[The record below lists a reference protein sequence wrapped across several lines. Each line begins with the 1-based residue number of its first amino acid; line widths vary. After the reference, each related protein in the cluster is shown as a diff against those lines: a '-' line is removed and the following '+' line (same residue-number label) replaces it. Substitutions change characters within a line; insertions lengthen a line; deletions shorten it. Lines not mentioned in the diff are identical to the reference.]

1 MRPSLLRRNPSLV
14 IIRWHSR
21 EARKAR
27 DCLPSA
33 LPTPPVG
40 GWLSLPSGSG
50 GVSPPVSRR
59 VNPPF
64 LATLGLGG
72 EQRGRRRRPPGP
84 SSLPG
89 CGWEPRCA
97 EETWTGPLLSFGGAV
112 LRGHVTVGVRPPPLL
127 PTSCHG
133 AGLSPFRKAV
143 APGPRERACCPPGVT
158 HCSIH
163 SLHKYGVPAVC
174 PASRPPRSP
183 ARSSAHSLRRVDGN
197 VVGETPPAP
206 PTLWRKPPLG
216 SDAVE
221 TSSAAAGL
229 GRRQRGPRPGRA
241 GRGRSAPGPW
251 TLSREGLT
259 C

>member
-33 LPTPPVG
+33 LPAPPVG
-40 GWLSLPSGSG
+40 GCLSLPSGSG

-112 LRGHVTVGVRPPPLL
+112 LRGHVAVGVRPPPLHAMEL
-127 PTSCHG
+127 ASAPSEKQW
-133 AGLSPFRKAV
+133 PQ
-143 APGPRERACCPPGVT
+143 APGNG
-158 HCSIH
+158 
-163 SLHKYGVPAVC
+163 PAALQGSPTVAFTRSTSTEC
-174 PASRPPRSP
+174 LPYAQPAGHRGHPSDRP
-183 ARSSAHSLRRVDGN
+183 
-197 VVGETPPAP
+197 
-206 PTLWRKPPLG
+206 
-216 SDAVE
+216 
-221 TSSAAAGL
+221 
-229 GRRQRGPRPGRA
+229 
-241 GRGRSAPGPW
+241 
-251 TLSREGLT
+251 LT
-259 C
+259 A

>member
-1 MRPSLLRRNPSLV
+1 MTACPVPSPPRLSVAVCPCRRGLEVSPRLSRGELTLHS
-14 IIRWHSR
+14 WPHWGLAASR
-21 EARKAR
+21 EEGGGAPRPLIPAW
-27 DCLPSA
+27 LW
-33 LPTPPVG
+33 VG
-40 GWLSLPSGSG
+40 APLC
-50 GVSPPVSRR
+50 
-59 VNPPF
+59 
-64 LATLGLGG
+64 
-72 EQRGRRRRPPGP
+72 RGDLDRPPYEFRR
-84 SSLPG
+84 SRA
-89 CGWEPRCA
+89 PRSCR
-97 EETWTGPLLSFGGAV
+97 GG
-112 LRGHVTVGVRPPPLL
+112 RPPPSS
-127 PTSCHG
+127 SCHG

-174 PASRPPRSP
+174 PASGPPRSP
-183 ARSSAHSLRRVDGN
+183 ARSSAHSLRRIDGN

-216 SDAVE
+216 SDAVG
-221 TSSAAAGL
+221 TGSAAAGL